1 MARKPS
7 KSKAKAGKRVGK
19 RRARRSTT
27 NVREYASASVTA
39 SLIGLTSN
47 TMYFQPN
54 MSLDQYNRSVGIA
67 RQYQRFRIKSV
78 TLRIKPNMDSI
89 TTVAAGAPQ
98 KAYVYFL
105 IDKNGSIP
113 NNVTLEGLKQAG
125 AKPYALDERPFNRTF
140 KPTVHT
146 LTQEP
151 AGVTSQFSQYKT
163 SPWLTTND
171 NPNNV
176 GAWNPNT
183 TSHYGYKLF
192 IEQVGA
198 ITTFNAELELQF
210 EFIKPLA
217 ALLSAVPPTRM
228 EYAVIDESPDGIEGG
243 PDGLTIPIVR
253 P

>member
-1 MARKPS
+1 MAKGGN
-7 KSKAKAGKRVGK
+7 KSKAKRPAGKRK
-19 RRARRSTT
+19 ARARKSQ
-27 NVREYASASVTA
+27 NVKEFASASVTA
-39 SLIGLTSN
+39 SLVGLTSG
-47 TMYFQPN
+47 TMYLSPN
-54 MSLDQYNRSVGIA
+54 LSLDQYSRAVGIA

-89 TTVAAGAPQ
+89 TSVAAGAPQ
-98 KAYVYFL
+98 KAYVYFM
-105 IDKNGSIP
+105 IDKNGTIP

-125 AKPYALDERPFNRTF
+125 ARPYALDEKPFHRTF
-140 KPTVHT
+140 APAVHT
-146 LTQEP
+146 LTSEP
-151 AGVTSQFSQYKT
+151 AGLTSQFSQFKT

-176 GAWNPNT
+176 GNWNPNT
-183 TSHYGYKLF
+183 TTHYGYKLF

-198 ITTFNAELELQF
+198 ITTFNAEIEVQF

-217 ALLSAVPPTRM
+217 ALLSAVPPTIM

-243 PDGLTIPIVR
+243 PDGLTMPIVR